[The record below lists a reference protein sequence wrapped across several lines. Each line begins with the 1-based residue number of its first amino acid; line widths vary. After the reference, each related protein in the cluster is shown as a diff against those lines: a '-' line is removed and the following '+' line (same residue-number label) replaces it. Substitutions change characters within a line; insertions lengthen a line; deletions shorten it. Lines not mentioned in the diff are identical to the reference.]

1 MSESA
6 SNRPQLEFRVGGI
19 TFTVWNGHRQQSGA
33 GGDRPTVFLQK
44 QSKDQTTGKWRTT
57 SYFLLDEL
65 PKLAML
71 AMKAYEHFALRVTD
85 KRVAGTAADH
95 EVAR

>member
-1 MSESA
+1 MAEQTP
-6 SNRPQLEFRVGGI
+6 NTPQLEFRVGGI
-19 TFTVWNGHRQQSGA
+19 TFAVWNNRRNQDGP
-33 GGDRPTVFLQK
+33 GGGRPTFHLEK
-44 QSKDQTTGKWRTT
+44 QYKDQTTGKWRTT

-85 KRVAGTAADH
+85 KRDTGTAADH